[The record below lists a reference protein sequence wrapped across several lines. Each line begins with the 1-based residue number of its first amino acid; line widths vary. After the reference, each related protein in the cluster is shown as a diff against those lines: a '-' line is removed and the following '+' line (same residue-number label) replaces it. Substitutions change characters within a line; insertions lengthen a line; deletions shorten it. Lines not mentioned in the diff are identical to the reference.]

1 MKKNSS
7 ITLVQF
13 FWFFIQIQIAIS
25 VLVLPYSIYKV
36 AKTDGW
42 ISMLLAGVVTQILIF
57 VIWYLG
63 KRYPTMTFFEL
74 LEALLGKYVGKFV
87 SILYIIYFLAL
98 TTIVLLFFNFL
109 ISVWVL
115 SQTPDTVK
123 IPLFIFGC
131 FYLLHSDL
139 RIIARFLTIV
149 GPLILLVPF
158 LACYAF
164 FDSEPLYLLPVLS
177 SDFVDILRGVL
188 TGSLAMQGFLIL
200 SVLYP
205 YIEGSDKEKL
215 LSATYANIMVTA
227 IYVFTIIAAFVYF
240 SPGQFVI
247 LPEPLLYMVKTI
259 SLVLIERIDLIF
271 LAFWSVTVLSTIV
284 GYLYIISTGMA
295 TVFQRSSR
303 NRLGFDILACV
314 IITVFALIPQNLL
327 TLRRLLT
334 YIDYVGIVFVVVI
347 PILLLL
353 FAMLFKRREST

>member
-13 FWFFIQIQIAIS
+13 FWFFTQIQIAVS
-25 VLVLPYSIYKV
+25 VLTLPYSIYKV

-42 ISMLLAGVVTQILIF
+42 LSMILAGIITQLLIF
-57 VIWYLG
+57 VIWKLG
-63 KRYPTMTFFEL
+63 KRYPSMTFFEL
-74 LEALLGKYVGKFV
+74 LESLLGKYVGKFV
-87 SILYIIYFLAL
+87 SILYITYFLSL
-98 TTIVLLFFNFL
+98 TTIILIFFNFL

-115 SQTPDTVK
+115 SQTPDIVK
-123 IPLFIFGC
+123 IPLFVLGC

-139 RIIARFLTIV
+139 RIIARFLTII
-149 GPLILLVPF
+149 GPVVLLVPF

-164 FDSEPLYLLPVLS
+164 FDSEPLYLLPVFS
-177 SDFVDILRGVL
+177 SDTVDILKGVL

-200 SVLYP
+200 SILYP

-240 SPGQFVI
+240 SPGQFEI

-271 LAFWSVTVLSTIV
+271 LAFWSVTVLATIV

-295 TVFQRSSR
+295 TVFQRSSS
-303 NRLGFDILACV
+303 NRLGFNILACV

-327 TLRRLLT
+327 TLRRLLI
-334 YIDYVGIVFVVVI
+334 YIDYIGAVFVVVI

-353 FAMLFKRREST
+353 FAVLFKRREST